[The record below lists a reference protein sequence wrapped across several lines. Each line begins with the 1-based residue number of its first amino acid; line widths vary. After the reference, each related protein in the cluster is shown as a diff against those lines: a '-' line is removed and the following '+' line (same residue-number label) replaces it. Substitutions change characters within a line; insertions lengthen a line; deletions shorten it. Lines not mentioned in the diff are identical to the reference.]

1 MRIHDLRC
9 AYQLMQLDPSAKAM
23 LLSQWPDLEEQFE
36 LFLGLLDI
44 VECLSDERLAE
55 LMRENGF

>member
-1 MRIHDLRC
+1 
-9 AYQLMQLDPSAKAM
+9 MQSDTVAKAA

-44 VECLSDERLAE
+44 IECLPDERLAE
-55 LMRENGF
+55 LMRENGFQPSLWT